1 MTIESAPGTIR
12 VEVVYALPDRAWSW
26 ALELPTGATV
36 EQAVQAAG
44 LERAVPGAIVDADL
58 LAVFSRP
65 VALTEVLRDGDRV
78 EVLRPLQADPKQA
91 RRSRAAVG
99 PRR

>member
-12 VEVVYALPDRAWSW
+12 VEVVYALPERAWSW
-26 ALELPTGATV
+26 ALELPVGATV
-36 EQAVQAAG
+36 EQAVHAAG
-44 LERAVPGAIVDADL
+44 VERVVPGALVDADL

-65 VALTEVLRDGDRV
+65 VALTDALRDGDRV

-91 RRSRAAVG
+91 RRSRAAVN

>member
-26 ALELPTGATV
+26 TIELPTGATV
-36 EQAVQAAG
+36 EQALQRVDI
-44 LERAVPGAIVDADL
+44 ERLVPGAIVRADL
-58 LAVFSRP
+58 LAIFSRP
-65 VALTEVLRDGDRV
+65 VALTEALRDGDRI

-91 RRSRAAVG
+91 RRSRAAVS